1 MSNAHGTSFRG
12 NDKVL
17 EPGSGDGWA
26 PSRTSNTPGRYLLGG
41 CVLWCVNYTT
51 IKKGT
56 ADTTYTVRNKTI
68 ETERERER
76 GERKGFWGRK
86 RREEGGS
93 QACFPPRPCPQAV
106 PPFEPGSPPAAV
118 TIAVPCGG
126 SATCLLTAHGAGQGG
141 VRSRGCAR
149 GGGGDRGQTAPRP
162 LVGRLSHAVGGC

>member
-68 ETERERER
+68 ETEREREEKGRDSGGGR
-76 GERKGFWGRK
+76 GGRK
-86 RREEGGS
+86 EGAKPAS
-93 QACFPPRPCPQAV
+93 LPDPALKQSLPLSLEAPQ
-106 PPFEPGSPPAAV
+106 
-118 TIAVPCGG
+118 
-126 SATCLLTAHGAGQGG
+126 
-141 VRSRGCAR
+141 
-149 GGGGDRGQTAPRP
+149 
-162 LVGRLSHAVGGC
+162 RL

>member
-26 PSRTSNTPGRYLLGG
+26 PSQTSNTPGRYLLGG

-56 ADTTYTVRNKTI
+56 TDTTYTVRNKTI

-76 GERKGFWGRK
+76 RKEGILGEE
-86 RREEGGS
+86 EEGG
-93 QACFPPRPCPQAV
+93 RR
-106 PPFEPGSPPAAV
+106 EPSLLPSPTLPSSS
-118 TIAVPCGG
+118 P
-126 SATCLLTAHGAGQGG
+126 SL
-141 VRSRGCAR
+141 
-149 GGGGDRGQTAPRP
+149 
-162 LVGRLSHAVGGC
+162 

>member
-26 PSRTSNTPGRYLLGG
+26 PSQTSNTPGRYLLGG

-76 GERKGFWGRK
+76 RKEGILGEE
-86 RREEGGS
+86 EEGG
-93 QACFPPRPCPQAV
+93 RR
-106 PPFEPGSPPAAV
+106 EPSLLPSLTLPSSSP
-118 TIAVPCGG
+118 
-126 SATCLLTAHGAGQGG
+126 SL
-141 VRSRGCAR
+141 
-149 GGGGDRGQTAPRP
+149 
-162 LVGRLSHAVGGC
+162 